1 MIETELLK
9 TLATCKLFAD
19 MSETEI
25 DIALGDIDYKV
36 VRYKKHDVY
45 SLSGIPLRSA
55 DIIISGTLTAQM
67 TALSGKSVN
76 ISTLTPG
83 TFIAPAFLF
92 ATDNRMPVSVE
103 TNTTVVIF
111 RMSKEAML
119 QLIDVNAKVRMNYIR
134 LISDI
139 DVFMSRKVRFHS
151 LFSVKE
157 KVAYFLKEKA
167 RQQQSS
173 TIHLSRSRQEIADSF
188 GIQKFSLLRVLSE
201 LVECGAIAVDGKT
214 ITILDATKM

>member
-139 DVFMSRKVRFHS
+139 DVFM
-151 LFSVKE
+151 
-157 KVAYFLKEKA
+157 
-167 RQQQSS
+167 
-173 TIHLSRSRQEIADSF
+173 
-188 GIQKFSLLRVLSE
+188 
-201 LVECGAIAVDGKT
+201 
-214 ITILDATKM
+214 